1 MRSLK
6 SMAYTPK
13 IPSTPDVASRFPS
26 VLQVTLPTAALWPD
40 KLNNSFPVPAS
51 HSFAVLSSLPAPAAS
66 HPGENC

>member
-1 MRSLK
+1 
-6 SMAYTPK
+6 MAYTPK